1 MSPGGYTG
9 PPLGDCRP
17 AGGGRPNSAG
27 GEKSF
32 VKSEMEPEISINS
45 SSSKGGEGERG
56 RWQACGGSRKQGQSC
71 PQRPLQVNKTT

>member
-1 MSPGGYTG
+1 MMSPGGYTG

-32 VKSEMEPEISINS
+32 VKSEIEPKISIDS

-56 RWQACGGSRKQGQSC
+56 R
-71 PQRPLQVNKTT
+71 